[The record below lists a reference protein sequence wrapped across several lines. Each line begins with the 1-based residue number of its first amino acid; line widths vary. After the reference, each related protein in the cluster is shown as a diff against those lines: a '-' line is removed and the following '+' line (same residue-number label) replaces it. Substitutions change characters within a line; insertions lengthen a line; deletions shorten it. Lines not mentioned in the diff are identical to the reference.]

1 MSNEDD
7 NNAALAPFYGQV
19 YARSDVPTTEAML
32 RQQVEHLSQ
41 VILLLGRQLP
51 EITQSRDRV
60 LAENCRMT
68 EINRALA
75 SVARAS
81 LRFRKALKD
90 HEQAEILTCEEP
102 MPDAVVQ
109 EIAEADADLEALLEE
124 HQNLFVR

>member
-1 MSNEDD
+1 MSVEDD

-19 YARSDVPTTEAML
+19 YERSGPTTTEAML

-41 VILLLGRQLP
+41 AILLLGRQLP

-68 EINRALA
+68 ETNRALA
-75 SVARAS
+75 NVARAS
-81 LRFRKALKD
+81 LRFRNALN
-90 HEQAEILTCEEP
+90 EFQQAEILTCEEP

-109 EIAEADADLEALLEE
+109 EIAEADSELEKLLEQ